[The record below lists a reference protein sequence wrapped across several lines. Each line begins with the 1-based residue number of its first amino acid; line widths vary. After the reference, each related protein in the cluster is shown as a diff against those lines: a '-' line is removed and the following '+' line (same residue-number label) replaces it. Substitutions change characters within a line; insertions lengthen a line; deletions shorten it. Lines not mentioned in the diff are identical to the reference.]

1 MMKILFFTNLPA
13 PYRVHFFSELG
24 KLSQLTVVYEQ
35 PRAED
40 RDEKWVAEGN
50 GSYREVLISNK
61 REILQYLQGG
71 FDHIIIGVYST
82 PAARFAISYMRRN
95 KIPFI
100 ISTDGGLIK
109 QHEPW
114 FKKVIKRRLIG
125 SASAWLATGKV
136 ARKYLVYYG
145 AKEEFVFE
153 YPFTSVG
160 EKDIAVSPSSES
172 EKQVLRTKL
181 GLPDKPV
188 VVSVGQ
194 FIPRK
199 GFDVLISAVGKMKTD
214 AAVYIIGGKREQLE
228 SLTGEPLPSNVYTIP
243 FLTKEQLFDYYRA
256 ADLFV
261 LPTREDIWGLVINE
275 AMACGMPII
284 TTDHCVAGLEL
295 VKDADNGYLVPVGDS
310 SVLAEKI
317 DAIMA
322 SNVRI
327 RQMGEASLRR
337 IRYYTYENC
346 AREHIRILSELKR

>member
-1 MMKILFFTNLPA
+1 
-13 PYRVHFFSELG
+13 
-24 KLSQLTVVYEQ
+24 
-35 PRAED
+35 
-40 RDEKWVAEGN
+40 
-50 GSYREVLISNK
+50 
-61 REILQYLQGG
+61 
-71 FDHIIIGVYST
+71 
-82 PAARFAISYMRRN
+82 MRRH

-100 ISTDGGLIK
+100 ISTDGGLVK
-109 QHEPW
+109 QHELW

-145 AKEEFVFE
+145 AKDKYVYE

-160 EKDIAVSPSSES
+160 EEDLAASPSSDS
-172 EKQVLRTKL
+172 EKKALRAKL

-214 AAVYIIGGKREQLE
+214 AAVYIIGGEREQLE

-284 TTDHCVAGLEL
+284 TTDRCVAGLEL
-295 VKDADNGYLVPVGDS
+295 VKDGDNGYLVPVGDS
-310 SVLAEKI
+310 GVLAEKMDLI
-317 DAIMA
+317 L
-322 SNVRI
+322 SSGLVQR
-327 RQMGEASLRR
+327 MGEASLNR
-337 IRYYTYENC
+337 IRNYTYEKC
-346 AREHIRILSELKR
+346 AQEHVRILSELKK